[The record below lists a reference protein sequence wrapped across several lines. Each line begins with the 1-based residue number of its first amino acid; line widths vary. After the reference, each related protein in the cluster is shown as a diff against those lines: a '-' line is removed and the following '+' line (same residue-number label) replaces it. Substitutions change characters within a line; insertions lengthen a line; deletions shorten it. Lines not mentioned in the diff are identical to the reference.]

1 MTIASTASEIQYDG
15 DGSSTVFAVPFPFDT
30 SADLKV
36 VLTSSA
42 GVPAV
47 LTTGF
52 SVSGG
57 GGSTGSVT
65 MTTAPASGE
74 KLLIIDDPER
84 TQPVD
89 YVANDAFPA
98 ETHERALDRCTR
110 LLKRLYQLT
119 QNSIRYADGDPAR
132 GTNAQMPTVASR
144 RGLWARWADSSTAP
158 LEPAELLASGTALS
172 QSIIGGLYRPQTTAE
187 SAAGVTPTNY
197 FYDVGDVRRYGA
209 VGDNSTDCTAA
220 FQAAIDVAS
229 QGTGAF
235 VFVPQG
241 TFRVTDTLEIAAGK
255 NPSIQGSGKYAS
267 VIYAIGFTSDK
278 PILHYQGTSGSPING
293 VYLRDVILWSNNNLA
308 RGITAAYLT
317 FSDIDGVY
325 FYELANGFVGTVS
338 YTLNFRNMGAFG
350 VTGDCYRLGD
360 DCNNIHFDK
369 CRMVGTNGVL
379 VTGYAHALTFT
390 ACDIE
395 GIINTTGAGLNF
407 APSTGKVVQGITIDS
422 CYWENV
428 RSYALAFAGADANSV
443 KGVSARGNYIV
454 GGYAVHFGSVSGAGA
469 TNAVYLT
476 NVTGFE
482 FESNYFE
489 DWETNAFNVTGTVTN
504 GKVARSTAASCPNL
518 SSTSDAFPTSVETV
532 NNFKGRRVEYGTA
545 APGSGTYTV
554 GSLVWRSDGAAGTNL
569 GWYCTV
575 AGTPGTWVPFGAIR
589 GGNTYSA
596 TNVTTDRAYD
606 ANATSTDELADVLG
620 TLIADLKTAG
630 VLS

>member
-1 MTIASTASEIQYDG
+1 MSQLVSDVSPRAKYTASASQ
-15 DGSSTVFAVPFPFDT
+15 TVFTVPFEF
-30 SADLKV
+30 
-36 VLTSSA
+36 
-42 GVPAV
+42 
-47 LTTGF
+47 
-52 SVSGG
+52 
-57 GGSTGSVT
+57 
-65 MTTAPASGE
+65 
-74 KLLIIDDPER
+74 
-84 TQPVD
+84 Q
-89 YVANDAFPA
+89 
-98 ETHERALDRCTR
+98 
-110 LLKRLYQLT
+110 
-119 QNSIRYADGDPAR
+119 ADGDIKCYVNGALNTAYSITGAGVTGGGTLTFTTGRTAGDIVTIIRDMPIAR
-132 GTNAQMPTVASR
+132 AENRYAAYGPLPGDVLEADMVGQTMRMQQIERDLSFSI
-144 RGLWARWADSSTAP
+144 RGDITESLSEADFALPVLSARKGKFLRFNSSTGAV
-158 LEPAELLASGTALS
+158 EVADVSTTVGALS

-596 TNVTTDRAYD
+596 TNVTTDRTYD

>member
-110 LLKRLYQLT
+110 LSKRLYQLT

-255 NPSIQGSGKYAS
+255 NPSIQGSGKYADRKS
-267 VIYAIGFTSDK
+267 V
-278 PILHYQGTSGSPING
+278 
-293 VYLRDVILWSNNNLA
+293 V
-308 RGITAAYLT
+308 
-317 FSDIDGVY
+317 
-325 FYELANGFVGTVS
+325 
-338 YTLNFRNMGAFG
+338 
-350 VTGDCYRLGD
+350 
-360 DCNNIHFDK
+360 
-369 CRMVGTNGVL
+369 
-379 VTGYAHALTFT
+379 
-390 ACDIE
+390 
-395 GIINTTGAGLNF
+395 
-407 APSTGKVVQGITIDS
+407 
-422 CYWENV
+422 
-428 RSYALAFAGADANSV
+428 
-443 KGVSARGNYIV
+443 
-454 GGYAVHFGSVSGAGA
+454 
-469 TNAVYLT
+469 
-476 NVTGFE
+476 
-482 FESNYFE
+482 
-489 DWETNAFNVTGTVTN
+489 
-504 GKVARSTAASCPNL
+504 
-518 SSTSDAFPTSVETV
+518 
-532 NNFKGRRVEYGTA
+532 
-545 APGSGTYTV
+545 
-554 GSLVWRSDGAAGTNL
+554 
-569 GWYCTV
+569 
-575 AGTPGTWVPFGAIR
+575 
-589 GGNTYSA
+589 
-596 TNVTTDRAYD
+596 
-606 ANATSTDELADVLG
+606 
-620 TLIADLKTAG
+620 
-630 VLS
+630 